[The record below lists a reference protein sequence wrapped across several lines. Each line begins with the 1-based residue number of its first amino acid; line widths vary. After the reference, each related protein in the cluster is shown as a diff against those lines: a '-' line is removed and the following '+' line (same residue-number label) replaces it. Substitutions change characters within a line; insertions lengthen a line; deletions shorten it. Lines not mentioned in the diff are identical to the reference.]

1 MTMSKEEFEEEYGK
15 TKLDHVLSYIVIYF
29 MKALE
34 FLLIVATP
42 VGILYQVCLYGEK
55 NPDQVVSLLVVLMII
70 VSAYGIKLVKEVR
83 GK

>member
-1 MTMSKEEFEEEYGK
+1 MSEEEFEREYGK

-42 VGILYQVCLYGEK
+42 AVILYQVCLYGEK

-70 VSAYGIKLVKEVR
+70 VSAYGIKLFRKVR

>member
-1 MTMSKEEFEEEYGK
+1 MSEEEFEREYGK

-42 VGILYQVCLYGEK
+42 AGILYQVCLYGER
-55 NPDQVVSLLVVLMII
+55 NPGQVVSLLVVLMII
-70 VSAYGIKLVKEVR
+70 VSAYGIKLFRKVR

>member
-1 MTMSKEEFEEEYGK
+1 MTKKEFEEEYGK
-15 TKLDHVLSYIVIYF
+15 TKLDHVLSYIINYF

-34 FLLIVATP
+34 FFLIVATP
-42 VGILYQVCLYGEK
+42 AGILYQVCLYGER
-55 NPDQVVSLLVVLMII
+55 NPDQIVSLLVVLMII